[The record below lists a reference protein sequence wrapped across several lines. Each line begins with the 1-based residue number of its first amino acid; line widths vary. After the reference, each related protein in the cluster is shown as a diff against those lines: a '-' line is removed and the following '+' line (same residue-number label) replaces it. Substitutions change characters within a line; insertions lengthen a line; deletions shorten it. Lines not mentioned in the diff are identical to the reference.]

1 MRKENT
7 SSIFRI
13 LFISILS
20 VLVVFSGS
28 SAGLDSFMS
37 LSDSISV
44 EKPTLNMS
52 FNKTGLSWLSNSG
65 EEVNLSERSEFN
77 YSFSNDLAW
86 YDLNVSVVADLENTT
101 KVSNLTSFTFEAYD
115 SSNNTLDSC
124 SSSIDTT
131 GEVECDSLISTGQ
144 KVHGFNIDFQKDSIE
159 TLRLKESS
167 RIELEA
173 D

>member
-1 MRKENT
+1 MRKENI
-7 SSIFRI
+7 SSKYRI

-20 VLVVFSGS
+20 VLIVFSGS

-37 LSDSISV
+37 LTDSISV
-44 EKPTLNMS
+44 EKPTLNLN
-52 FNKTGLSWLSNSG
+52 FNKTGLSWMSDSG
-65 EEVNLSERSEFN
+65 GEVNLSERSEFN
-77 YSFSNDLAW
+77 YSFSNDLTW
-86 YDLNVSVVADLENTT
+86 YNLNVSLVADLENTS
-101 KVSNLTSFTFEAYD
+101 KVSNLTGFTFEAYD
-115 SSNNTLDSC
+115 SSNRTLDSC

-131 GEVECDSLISTGQ
+131 GEVECDSLISTDQ
-144 KVHGFNIDFQKDSIE
+144 EVHGFGIEFQKDSIK